1 MSNIFTRNLLKD
13 LLNEETSEN
22 NYSLPQ
28 FINIIDKKY
37 DNNFTSSYMPQVG
50 GNDLKHGTSNST
62 EDDVNQLIS
71 MLTSE
76 SDDSMK
82 FSANSTQTEVLEN
95 RLKNMTF
102 NGGGVKKIKQK
113 GGADPQKIKEACKL
127 LEDAGYTFSIKN
139 QNCEQYLEKNSP
151 SEIMKDFNLNN
162 IFTKPTASP
171 KNSKESNPST
181 SSFKPGTIYD
191 TETSTVKKNI
201 NSSATSSINQ
211 SKQIKDLSDTSDV
224 KPTTTNNSL
233 SLPPV
238 SPNKIETETK
248 SANSTSSFLPPVSAS
263 KITTT
268 SQSDTKSVNSTSSFL
283 PVGSVSKMSSTSL
296 NSATSIPNASET
308 ENRTLLDSAVDMVKD
323 VTKRISRA
331 FVGDSDTSQSNVSVT
346 SSQNKIV
353 NSVLPSPTSSEKP
366 TQTGGAKKGKKKMSK
381 KASKKT
387 SNKKKN
393 STKKGKKMSG
403 GSKKISKSTK
413 KISKSTKKMSK
424 STKKMS
430 KGSKKKVSKKV
441 SSKKGKKM
449 SGGAKKRGTKK
460 TSTKKSK
467 KSSKK
472 SKKINK
478 TRNTK

>member
-28 FINIIDKKY
+28 FINIIDKKNN
-37 DNNFTSSYMPQVG
+37 NNFTSSYMPQVG
-50 GNDLKHGTSNST
+50 GNDFNHGTSNST

-102 NGGGVKKIKQK
+102 NGGGLKKMKQK
-113 GGADPQKIKEACKL
+113 GGSDPQKIKEACKL
-127 LEDAGYTFSIKN
+127 LEEAGYTFSIKN

-151 SEIMKDFNLNN
+151 SGIMKDFNLNN
-162 IFTKPTASP
+162 IFTKPAASP
-171 KNSKESNPST
+171 KNNKESNPST

-191 TETSTVKKNI
+191 TETSTVKKDL

-211 SKQIKDLSDTSDV
+211 ANPIKDLSDTSDV
-224 KPTTTNNSL
+224 KPATKNS
-233 SLPPV
+233 SFLPPV
-238 SPNKIETETK
+238 PTSKMNTTNQSETK
-248 SANSTSSFLPPVSAS
+248 SANSTSSFLPAISAS
-263 KITTT
+263 KMTAT
-268 SQSDTKSVNSTSSFL
+268 SQSETKTANSTSSFL

-296 NSATSIPNASET
+296 SSVTSIPNASET
-308 ENRTLLDSAVDMVKD
+308 ENRTLLDSAVDMVKG
-323 VTKRISRA
+323 VTKSISRV
-331 FVGDSDTSQSNVSVT
+331 FVGDSDTSQSNASAT
-346 SSQNKIV
+346 SSQKNIV
-353 NSVLPSPTSSEKP
+353 NPVLPSPTSSEKPTPTSSEKP
-366 TQTGGAKKGKKKMSK
+366 TQTGGAKRGRKKMSK
-381 KASKKT
+381 KASKKS

-403 GSKKISKSTK
+403 GAKK
-413 KISKSTKKMSK
+413 
-424 STKKMS
+424 
-430 KGSKKKVSKKV
+430 KGSKKA

-460 TSTKKSK
+460 ASSKKSK

-472 SKKINK
+472 SKKNNK
-478 TRNTK
+478 TRKTK

>member
-151 SEIMKDFNLNN
+151 SGIMKDFNLNN

-191 TETSTVKKNI
+191 TETSTVKKDI

-224 KPTTTNNSL
+224 KPTTNNSL

-238 SPNKIETETK
+238 SQNKIETETK

-308 ENRTLLDSAVDMVKD
+308 ENRTLLDSAVDIVKG
-323 VTKRISRA
+323 VTKSISRA

-403 GSKKISKSTK
+403 GSKKMSKSTK
-413 KISKSTKKMSK
+413 KISK

-430 KGSKKKVSKKV
+430 KGSKKKVSKKA